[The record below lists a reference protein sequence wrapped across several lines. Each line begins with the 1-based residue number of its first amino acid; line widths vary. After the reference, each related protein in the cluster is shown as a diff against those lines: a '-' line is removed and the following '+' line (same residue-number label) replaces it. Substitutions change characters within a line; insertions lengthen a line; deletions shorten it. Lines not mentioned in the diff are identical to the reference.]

1 MQEEKTPFYIY
12 VLRFIII
19 VFVLAFLVGF
29 VYAFFTGQLGGS
41 DPCSKYEGSYEAW
54 EFCVENL
61 G

>member
-12 VLRFIII
+12 VLRIIII

-29 VYAFFTGQLGGS
+29 VYALFTGQLSGS
-41 DPCSKYEGSYEAW
+41 DPCSQYENSYEAW